1 VGVKKKLHP
10 FSSRILQ
17 QQPSEK
23 KKKNKKA
30 EKGEKKT
37 PLITK
42 IIDAKVFS
50 PSRTWSAF
58 IHVPPTLQQNK

>member
-1 VGVKKKLHP
+1 
-10 FSSRILQ
+10 LQ

-23 KKKNKKA
+23 KNKNKKA